1 MISTVIAGGTIIDGT
16 GRPRFSTDLA
26 IAGNRIARIGDCSE
40 LDAPC
45 RIDARGAILAPGFID
60 ACAYAGES
68 GRSLPRPDSKTA
80 QGVTNE
86 IFTEQPAATRAIVR
100 LRDYGRE
107 LHAALD
113 EAIDAARLADAPLHI
128 EHLHVEGRERW
139 GTVDRALERIER
151 ARMRGMDI
159 TCDVYPYTATWIELR
174 ELLPPSLDIDDFDD
188 ERVAAGAALE
198 MTARLGDIWHD
209 LMLAEVSSEQ
219 RYAWCGMRF
228 DEIARQMRMHP
239 ARAAIEFAR
248 LDGDRARA
256 FYFCMSEEDVATVL
270 SAGFCAIGTSA
281 QALSFND
288 ERYGLVHP
296 RAFGTFPRV
305 IGRFVRQR
313 RTLALEEAIHR
324 MTGLAAR
331 AFGLDGSGELR
342 PDARADLVLFDAAEF
357 VDTATYE
364 RPVSAPLGLKSVWIA
379 GEATGRSL

>member
-16 GRPRFSTDLA
+16 SRPRFSTDLA
-26 IAGNRIARIGDCSE
+26 IAGNQIARIGDCSE
-40 LDAPC
+40 VDAP
-45 RIDARGAILAPGFID
+45 RRVDARGAILAPGFID
-60 ACAYAGES
+60 TCAYAGLS

-80 QGVTNE
+80 QGVTSE
-86 IFTEQPAATRAIVR
+86 IFTEQPAPTRAIVR

-113 EAIDAARLADAPLHI
+113 EAIDAARRADAPLHI

-151 ARMRGMDI
+151 ARSRGMDI

-174 ELLPPSLDIDDFDD
+174 ELLPPSLDIDDYDD
-188 ERVAAGAALE
+188 ESVAAAAALE

-209 LMLAEVSSEQ
+209 LMLAEVSSEE

-228 DEIARQMRMHP
+228 DEIARQMRLLP

-256 FYFCMSEEDVATVL
+256 FYFCMNEEDVSTVL
-270 SAGFCAIGTSA
+270 SAGFCTIGSRT

-331 AFGLDGSGELR
+331 AFGLDGRGELR
-342 PDARADLVLFDAAEF
+342 PDAPADLVLFDAAEF

-379 GEATGRSL
+379 GDATGRPL